1 MIRYLLGSTVIVS
14 TLIVSAQTNAA
25 TTGPT
30 PAMATPQLKI
40 SGQTSFNSWFYNN
53 KQLYIPGDPNNKP
66 CGRKN
71 YSRGQ
76 LFTVDGSRLK
86 FNVDGRTDRGMEY
99 GLVIVLDGNT
109 DKDKIV
115 REDYLYFG
123 GSWGKIYAGDT
134 YGAQDFMSFGGFDQW
149 GGTGF
154 IDGSFDRAVNFT
166 TGTLHSVDLVGDTG
180 RETKFTYTSP
190 RWKGIQVGASYTP
203 RTEHRGEAKGNNSRT
218 SVSSPKE
225 PFSTDNIASGINFL
239 HEFSNGFKMALSGT
253 SIFGKGRA
261 EFQGAPKRRNVA
273 SYAFGGTF
281 EYQNVGFSAEYGNN
295 GRSYQLKSLGN
306 KVNAGQFIDF
316 GLSYKWGATKFGT
329 GLYYAWKKT
338 VNEALTAKK
347 TAKTRGVQAAVDR
360 KLAPGLGVYFEYM
373 YLQMKNP
380 DAIAD
385 ANRTNAILHP
395 NCGQF
400 VGPVKSNRSN
410 VFVVGS
416 RLVF

>member
-1 MIRYLLGSTVIVS
+1 MIRYLLCSAITLSTII
-14 TLIVSAQTNAA
+14 LSAQANAA

-30 PAMATPQLKI
+30 PAMATPQLKF

-53 KQLYIPGDPNNKP
+53 KKNVVPGDAANSACK
-66 CGRKN
+66 RKDYN
-71 YSRGQ
+71 RGQ
-76 LFTVDGSRLK
+76 LFTVDNSRLK
-86 FNVDGRTDRGMEY
+86 FNVDGRTDRGMDY

-134 YGAQDFMSFGGFDQW
+134 YGVQNTMSFGGFDQW

-154 IDGSFDRAVNFT
+154 IDGPFDRAVNFT
-166 TGTLHSVDLVGDTG
+166 TGTFHSVDLVGDTG
-180 RETKFTYTSP
+180 RETKLTYNSP
-190 RWKGIQVGASYTP
+190 RWNGVQAGVSYTP
-203 RTEHRGEAKGNNSRT
+203 RTEHKSEAKGNNSRT
-218 SVSSPKE
+218 SVNSPKE

-239 HEFSNGFKMALSGT
+239 HEFSNGFKMALSAT

-261 EFQGAPKRRNVA
+261 EFRGAPKRRNVA

-281 EYQNVGFSAEYGNN
+281 SYLDVGFSAEYGNN

-316 GLSYKWGATKFGT
+316 GLSYKWGAYKFGS
-329 GLYYAWKKT
+329 GLYYAWRKT
-338 VNEALTAKK
+338 VNLAETAKR
-347 TAKTRGVQAAVDR
+347 TATTKGVQAAVDR

-380 DAIAD
+380 DALAD
-385 ANRTNAILHP
+385 AARTNAILES

-400 VGPVKSNRSN
+400 VGPTKSNVSN